1 MSVKVVQITIP
12 NENILPDI
20 INSFSPEENYQMLKI
35 GCESLNEGRKSV
47 VNLTSNQIF
56 KKVESEFK
64 KEIDKLNMDIV
75 IEKNTAIN
83 INEKMIKM
91 YETQIEKLNKKVE
104 NTLAELEVY
113 KQGNLTSF
121 NEEINKVKEKY
132 DLLLKEKDRQ
142 NQLNREIFDK
152 AEKLIN
158 KTNKSSISIG
168 GDGEQIFE
176 TLADTFKDFPEYR
189 IENKSKQG
197 HKGDF
202 HLFFKDFN
210 ILVDSKNYSGCVQKK
225 EIIKI
230 ESDLTI
236 NDNVKFAWMVSLNSN
251 ISDYNKFPIM
261 TKWITTD
268 TGVKCIL
275 FINNL
280 LEHKEPRNILRQV
293 WSICNDF
300 NKLTKNIDK
309 EDGELEEY
317 IEKNVLYKK
326 QIEKLQER
334 ASELRRSVNTS
345 YNILKHMDNDLLEM
359 LSNVSDK
366 IVSDKFDLNNKIK
379 EWWNNNIEYVNDE
392 SKITSTELWGKFK
405 KDNKNYVEENKILI
419 ESFKNAVTGIVKSST
434 YIEKTKK
441 SVIEFIGFRWKQIE
455 TTPINNL
462 EIENVVIE
470 TPKKVKPVKKE
481 KLIDSYFDVEKDT
494 KILKDYDNVE
504 NDIMTMSN
512 NDVRPW
518 QIVSLLMK
526 NKVILKR
533 DEARGYDKYKETA
546 EYKNKL
552 NKE

>member
-1 MSVKVVQITIP
+1 MSVKVIQITIP
-12 NENILPDI
+12 SENILPDI

-35 GCESLNEGRKSV
+35 GCESLNEGRKSI

-75 IEKNTAIN
+75 IEKNTAIS
-83 INEKMIKM
+83 INERMIKM

-104 NTLAELEVY
+104 NTLSELEVY
-113 KQGNLTSF
+113 KQGNSTSF

-210 ILVDSKNYSGCVQKK
+210 ILVDSKNYSGCVYKK

-236 NDNVKFAWMVSLNSN
+236 NDNMKFAWMVSLNSN
-251 ISDYNKFPIM
+251 ISDYNKFSIM

-280 LEHKEPRNILRQV
+280 LEHKEPRNMLRQA

-300 NKLTKNIDK
+300 NKLTKNVDK

-317 IEKNVLYKK
+317 IEKNLLYKK
-326 QIEKLQER
+326 HIEKLQER
-334 ASELRRSVNTS
+334 ASELRRNVNTS

-366 IVSDKFDLNNKIK
+366 MVSDTFSLNNKIK
-379 EWWNNNIEYVNDE
+379 EWWDNNIEYVNDD
-392 SKITSTELWGKFK
+392 SKITSTELWSKFK

-419 ESFKNAVTGIVKSST
+419 ELFKNAVTSIVDSST

-455 TTPINNL
+455 TTAINNL
-462 EIENVVIE
+462 EMENVVIE
-470 TPKKVKPVKKE
+470 KLKKVKPVKKE

-526 NKVILKR
+526 NNVILKR
-533 DEARGYDKYKETA
+533 DQARGYDKYKETA
-546 EYKNKL
+546 EYKNKF

>member
-1 MSVKVVQITIP
+1 MSVKVIQITIP
-12 NENILPDI
+12 SENILPDI

-35 GCESLNEGRKSV
+35 GCETLNEGRKSIA
-47 VNLTSNQIF
+47 NLTSNQIF

-75 IEKNTAIN
+75 IEKNTAIS

-104 NTLAELEVY
+104 NALSELEVY
-113 KQGNLTSF
+113 KQGNSTSF
-121 NEEINKVKEKY
+121 NEEINRIKEKY

-176 TLADTFKDFPEYR
+176 NLADTFKDFQEYR
-189 IENKSKQG
+189 MENKSKQG

-280 LEHKEPRNILRQV
+280 LEHKEPRNILRQA

-300 NKLTKNIDK
+300 NKLTKN
-309 EDGELEEY
+309 
-317 IEKNVLYKK
+317 
-326 QIEKLQER
+326 
-334 ASELRRSVNTS
+334 A
-345 YNILKHMDNDLLEM
+345 
-359 LSNVSDK
+359 
-366 IVSDKFDLNNKIK
+366 
-379 EWWNNNIEYVNDE
+379 
-392 SKITSTELWGKFK
+392 
-405 KDNKNYVEENKILI
+405 
-419 ESFKNAVTGIVKSST
+419 KS
-434 YIEKTKK
+434 
-441 SVIEFIGFRWKQIE
+441 
-455 TTPINNL
+455 
-462 EIENVVIE
+462 
-470 TPKKVKPVKKE
+470 
-481 KLIDSYFDVEKDT
+481 
-494 KILKDYDNVE
+494 
-504 NDIMTMSN
+504 NDIIQS
-512 NDVRPW
+512 
-518 QIVSLLMK
+518 K
-526 NKVILKR
+526 
-533 DEARGYDKYKETA
+533 
-546 EYKNKL
+546 
-552 NKE
+552 